1 MKTRVLL
8 LAAAITSSNLALADD
23 NAQLKA
29 EIEALKAQLNSLAD
43 TVEQQGAASQN
54 SGVNI
59 GGYGEMHLNLANG
72 KSNEIDYHRF
82 VLFFSKEFNE
92 RTRFFS
98 EFELEHSLAGDGK
111 PGEVELEQAY
121 IEYDLNA
128 NTRAKAGLFLIPVGI
143 LNETHEP
150 DTFYGVERNSVEN
163 KIIPTTWWEGGA
175 GLSGKIADGLS
186 YDVAMHSGLESLDGN
201 LRSGRQKVA
210 EAKANKAA
218 YTARVKYTAVPGLE
232 LAATLQYQD
241 DLLQGNGPKEI
252 GARLIETH
260 AIYQNNGF
268 ELRALYAQWDLD
280 KDINALNAAN
290 AIDGGEGASK
300 QTGFYVEPSYRM
312 NDVGVFYRNSG
323 WDTNAGDRT
332 DSKFER
338 HDVGVNYWLAETVV
352 FKADYYRQKEA
363 GDLAATGYN
372 LGVGYSF

>member
-1 MKTRVLL
+1 MKTRALL

-29 EIEALKAQLNSLAD
+29 EIEALKSQLNSLAD
-43 TVEQQGAASQN
+43 TVEQQGAATQN

-72 KSNEIDYHRF
+72 KDNKIDFHRF

-98 EFELEHSLAGDGK
+98 EFELEHSLVGGAPDGEDGK

-121 IEYDLNA
+121 IEHDLSA

-186 YDVAMHSGLESLDGN
+186 YDVAMHSGLATDNGK

-241 DLLQGNGPKEI
+241 DLLQGGGPKEI

-260 AIYQNNGF
+260 AVYQNNGF

-280 KDINALNAAN
+280 KDINTVNA
-290 AIDGGEGASK
+290 GASK

-323 WDTNAGDRT
+323 WDTKAGDRT
-332 DSKFER
+332 DSKAER

-352 FKADYYRQKEA
+352 FKADYYREKAA

>member
-1 MKTRVLL
+1 MKTRALL

-29 EIEALKAQLNSLAD
+29 EIEALKSQLNSLAD
-43 TVEQQGAASQN
+43 TVEQQGVASQSN
-54 SGVNI
+54 GVHI
-59 GGYGEMHLNLANG
+59 GGYGEMHLNLVNG
-72 KSNEIDYHRF
+72 KDNEIDFHRF

-98 EFELEHSLAGDGK
+98 EFELEHSLAGEGK
-111 PGEVELEQAY
+111 KGEIELEQAY
-121 IEYDLNA
+121 IEHDLSA
-128 NTRAKAGLFLIPVGI
+128 STRAKAGLFLIPVGI

-150 DTFYGVERNSVEN
+150 ETFYGVERNSVEN

-186 YDVAMHSGLESLDGN
+186 YDVAMHSGLNTATGE
-201 LRSGRQKVA
+201 LRNGRQKVS
-210 EAKANKAA
+210 EAPANKAA
-218 YTARVKYTAVPGLE
+218 YTARVKYTAVPGL
-232 LAATLQYQD
+232 
-241 DLLQGNGPKEI
+241 
-252 GARLIETH
+252 IETH
-260 AIYQNNGF
+260 AVYQSNGF

-280 KDINALNAAN
+280 KDINTLNA
-290 AIDGGEGASK
+290 GASK

-323 WDTNAGDRT
+323 WDTKAGDRT
-332 DSKFER
+332 DSRFER

-363 GDLAATGYN
+363 GDLDETGYN

>member
-1 MKTRVLL
+1 MTFRSLP
-8 LAAAITSSNLALADD
+8 LAAAIIAVGSALTVSV
-23 NAQLKA
+23 NAAENAELQA
-29 EIEALKAQLNSLAD
+29 EIDALKAQLNSLAD
-43 TVEQQGAASQN
+43 TVEQQAVATHGN
-54 SGVNI
+54 GVNI

-72 KSNEIDYHRF
+72 DDNEIDYHRF
-82 VLFFSKEFNE
+82 VLFYSKEFNE

-98 EFELEHSLAGDGK
+98 EFELEHSLAGEGK

-121 IEYDLNA
+121 IEHDLNA

-150 DTFYGVERNSVEN
+150 DTFYGVERNNVEKN
-163 KIIPTTWWEGGA
+163 IIPTTWWEGGA
-175 GLSGKIADGLS
+175 GLSGKITDGLS
-186 YDVAMHSGLESLDGN
+186 YDVAMHSGLSSTDGK
-201 LRSGRQKVA
+201 LRKGRQKVA
-210 EAKANKAA
+210 EAPANKAA
-218 YTARVKYTAVPGLE
+218 YTARVKYTAMPGLE
-232 LAATLQYQD
+232 LAATVQFQD
-241 DLLQGNGPKEI
+241 DLLQGSAAKEI
-252 GARLIETH
+252 SARLIETH
-260 AIYQNNGF
+260 AVYQNNGF

-280 KDINALNAAN
+280 KGINATTA
-290 AIDGGEGASK
+290 GASK

-332 DSKFER
+332 DSKAGR

-352 FKADYYRQKEA
+352 FKADYYRENKA

>member
-1 MKTRVLL
+1 MKTRALL

-72 KSNEIDYHRF
+72 KGNEIDYHRF

-268 ELRALYAQWDLD
+268 ELRTLYAQWDLD
-280 KDINALNAAN
+280 KDINTVTS
-290 AIDGGEGASK
+290 GASK